1 MNLTDCKALVTG
13 GASGMGRH
21 FTLSLAAAGADV
33 AFCDL
38 DDNGIAETEAA
49 EQTFPERWWA
59 SRPTSL
65 KKKRSSSWSRTPL
78 RHSAA

>member
-38 DDNGIAETEAA
+38 DDTEL
-49 EQTFPERWWA
+49 QRRKLLVPTFPEKWSA
-59 SRPTSL
+59 SRPTL
-65 KKKRSSSWSRTPL
+65 QKRQPWSIWSRRRL
-78 RHSAA
+78 RL